1 MNKTLFGKTV
11 TLKDHHC
18 RNLLNSNQSISAD
31 VEEPY
36 ANIYVRIQN
45 VCNAKCK
52 FCEFT
57 GENKHFDKYKMY
69 YALSEMQKKFLINKV
84 SFTGGEPT
92 LDIDTLSEA
101 IKLVKEVN
109 KNAFIVVNTNGY
121 NLDGLV
127 GLPIDSVALSRHH
140 YSDSINNEILGFN
153 APSSLKI
160 KELSSK
166 LNLHLSC
173 NLLKDNIDSIDE
185 IIKYLHFADSVD
197 VDDVGFVS
205 LMKVNDFCKN
215 NFVDFHNIGI
225 NDDERLFRNKEWK
238 YKDICKCANYL
249 YIVPN
254 TGNVIKFYSR
264 CALKPHCTDSQLVF
278 DCNVLKDGFNGNIL
292 I

>member
-1 MNKTLFGKTV
+1 MDLVVFGKTI
-11 TLKDHHC
+11 TLKDYHC
-18 RNLLNSNQSISAD
+18 KNILLEPRYAKS
-31 VEEPY
+31 VKKPY

-45 VCNAKCK
+45 ICNAKCK

-57 GENKHFDKYKMY
+57 REDKCFDKYKMY
-69 YALSEMQKKFLINKV
+69 YVLSDMQKRFVINKV

-92 LDIDTLSEA
+92 LDIDTLTEA
-101 IKLVKEVN
+101 IKLVKEIN
-109 KNAFIVVNTNGY
+109 NNIFIVVNTNGY

-140 YSDSINNEILGFN
+140 YLDSINNEILGFN

-160 KELSSK
+160 KELSNK
-166 LNLHLSC
+166 INLHLSC
-173 NLLKDNIDSIDE
+173 NLLKNNIDSIDE
-185 IIKYLHFADSVD
+185 IIKYLNFADSIN

-215 NFVDFHNIGI
+215 NFVDFHSIGI
-225 NDDERLFRNKEWK
+225 NDDERLFRNKEWQ
-238 YKDICKCANYL
+238 YEDICKCANYL

-254 TGNVIKFYSR
+254 TGSVIKLYSR
-264 CALKPHCTDSQLVF
+264 CALKPNNVDSQLVF